1 MSYTR
6 KPYALNVNQVHL
18 LKLLF
23 KFRLLTSGLLARY
36 KNIHRVNAK
45 KTLDVLVNRGYVG
58 VYFDKSYKLLGMSGR
73 YYLTPLGI
81 TYLKDKLDFD
91 PKALHNMYKNRSVSQ
106 NFIDHHIATG
116 EVFLHFYELYPHKFE
131 IFTRS
136 ETQPFEAFPAPR
148 PDLYLRKNR
157 DNSEYFIELHHD
169 TPPKNA
175 RKRLDQL
182 IEHYDQEGWDKDTYP
197 TLLFVL
203 TDARTEGYFIEYAK
217 SVLDATGMEDEITI
231 LTSTLKALTSR
242 PYSQNVWTHTK
253 APSEPTKL

>member
-1 MSYTR
+1 MVGRNRAMSYTR
-6 KPYALNVNQVHL
+6 KPYALNVNQLHL

-23 KFRLLTSGLLARY
+23 KFRFLTSGLLAQY

-45 KTLDVLVNRGYVG
+45 KALDVLVNRGYAG
-58 VYFDKSYKLLGMSGR
+58 VYFDKSYRLLGMSGR

-148 PDLYLRKNR
+148 PDLYLNRKEPNQDKPNEYLLDIFTDTQFFIIKKR
-157 DNSEYFIELHHD
+157 IDALVEHFDTGDWPNS
-169 TPPKNA
+169 
-175 RKRLDQL
+175 Q
-182 IEHYDQEGWDKDTYP
+182 YP
-197 TLLFVL
+197 TATRPKTAPMLMTML
-203 TDARTEGYFIEYAK
+203 RM
-217 SVLDATGMEDEITI
+217 ATG
-231 LTSTLKALTSR
+231 TSIRAGRDQSL
-242 PYSQNVWTHTK
+242 P
-253 APSEPTKL
+253 